1 MSTNEPLDVVIM
13 GAGPGGYVAAIRAA
27 QLGLRVALVE
37 RDQVGGLCLN
47 WGCIPTKTLLRSAEL
62 LWLLRH
68 QAPAYGV
75 RAQGLEFDWA
85 QAQARKAEVVRYL
98 RGGLEVLLF
107 KNQVEVHQ
115 GRGRLAGPGR
125 VAVTTGREDEAP
137 SHPDSPSRPP
147 FREARRDGESPP
159 FREVRRDGASE
170 EILLAKNV
178 IIATGS
184 LPKSLP
190 GVAID
195 EERVLSSTGA
205 LALPAVPRS
214 LAIIGAG
221 AVGVEFASLYRTLG
235 AEVTLIEA
243 LPHILPLEDADI
255 AAVLT
260 ASLTAQGVRIRAGA
274 KVGQVAVSADGVTIA
289 LTTTTDTRMS
299 RSQAETIA
307 AERVLVAV
315 GRRPHTEGLGLEALG
330 VQMAGGFIVVNETMQ
345 TNVPGV
351 YAIGDCVPTLPLA
364 HVASAEGV
372 LAVEHIAGREVEP
385 LNYDK
390 VPRCTYSRPEVAS
403 IGLSEEEAL
412 RRGYQV
418 KVGRFPFQKIARS
431 TVLGES
437 DGLVKVVCDARYD
450 EILGVHLVGPQATEL
465 IAEAAALLRL
475 EATTEELVRIV
486 HAHPTLAEALQEAG
500 HAVKGQAIYL

>member
-1 MSTNEPLDVVIM
+1 MDDGRIDVVII

-37 RDQVGGLCLN
+37 REQVGGLCLN

-98 RGGLEVLLF
+98 RGGLEVLLY
-107 KNQVEVHQ
+107 KNQVAVHQ
-115 GRGRLAGPGR
+115 GAARLAGPGR
-125 VAVTTGREDEAP
+125 VAVTTGDA
-137 SHPDSPSRPP
+137 D
-147 FREARRDGESPP
+147 
-159 FREVRRDGASE
+159 
-170 EILLAKNV
+170 EILLARNV

-190 GVAID
+190 GVTID
-195 EERVLSSTGA
+195 EQRILSSSGA
-205 LALPAVPRS
+205 LALQAMPRS

-235 AEVTLIEA
+235 SAVTLIEA
-243 LPHILPLEDADI
+243 LPHIVPLEDADI
-255 AAVLT
+255 AAVL
-260 ASLTAQGVRIRAGA
+260 AESLTAQGVQIRAGA
-274 KVGQVAVSADGVTIA
+274 KVGQVVAGADGVTIA
-289 LTTTTDTRMS
+289 LSTADG
-299 RSQAETIA
+299 QAETIA

-315 GRRPHTEGLGLEALG
+315 GRRPRTEGLGLEALG
-330 VQMAGGFIVVNETMQ
+330 VKLNGDFIAVNETMQ

-372 LAVEHIAGREVEP
+372 LAVEHIAGREVAP
-385 LNYDK
+385 LNYDQM
-390 VPRCTYSRPEVAS
+390 PRCTYSRPEVAS
-403 IGLSEEEAL
+403 VGLTEEEAV

-418 KVGRFPFQKIARS
+418 KVGRFPFKNIARA

-437 DGLVKVVCDARYD
+437 EGLVKVVTDARYD

-475 EATTEELVRIV
+475 EATTEELVSTV
-486 HAHPTLAEALQEAG
+486 HAHPTLAEALPEAG
-500 HAVKGQAIYL
+500 HAVNGQAIYL

>member
-1 MSTNEPLDVVIM
+1 LSTNEPLDVVII

-37 RDQVGGLCLN
+37 REQVGGLCLN

-98 RGGLEVLLF
+98 RGGLEVLLY
-107 KNQVEVHQ
+107 KNQVAVHQ

-125 VAVTTGREDEAP
+125 VAVTTGGEDEAP
-137 SHPDSPSRPP
+137 SHPDSPSR
-147 FREARRDGESPP
+147 PP

-190 GVAID
+190 GVTID

-235 AEVTLIEA
+235 AEVTLIEM
-243 LPHILPLEDADI
+243 LPHILPLEDGDI
-255 AAVLT
+255 AAVLA
-260 ASLTAQGVRIRAGA
+260 ASLIAQGVRIRAGA
-274 KVGQVAVSADGVTIA
+274 KVEQVAVSADGVTIA
-289 LTTTTDTRMS
+289 LATAG
-299 RSQAETIA
+299 SQAETIA

-315 GRRPHTEGLGLEALG
+315 GRRPRTEGLGLEALG

-345 TNVPGV
+345 TSVPGV
-351 YAIGDCVPTLPLA
+351 YAIGDCVPTLQLA

-372 LAVEHIAGREVEP
+372 LAVEHIAGREVVP
-385 LNYDK
+385 LNYDQM
-390 VPRCTYSRPEVAS
+390 PRCTYSRPEVAS
-403 IGLSEEEAL
+403 IGLSEEEAM

-418 KVGRFPFQKIARS
+418 KVGRFPFKNIARS
-431 TVLGES
+431 AVLGES
-437 DGLVKVVCDARYD
+437 EGLVKIVCDVRYD

-465 IAEAAALLRL
+465 IAEAAALLRR

-500 HAVKGQAIYL
+500 HAVRGQAIYL

>member
-1 MSTNEPLDVVIM
+1 LSATNKPLDVVII

-37 RDQVGGLCLN
+37 REQVGGLCLN

-68 QAPAYGV
+68 QAPTYGV
-75 RAQGLEFDWA
+75 RAQGLDFDWA
-85 QAQARKAEVVRYL
+85 QAQARKTEVVRYL
-98 RGGLEVLLF
+98 RGGLEVLLY
-107 KNQVEVHQ
+107 KNQVAVHQ
-115 GRGRLAGPGR
+115 GTARLAGPGR
-125 VAVTTGREDEAP
+125 VAVTTGSE
-137 SHPDSPSRPP
+137 
-147 FREARRDGESPP
+147 
-159 FREVRRDGASE
+159 E
-170 EILLAKNV
+170 EILLAKSM

-195 EERVLSSTGA
+195 EERILSSSGA

-221 AVGVEFASLYRTLG
+221 AVGVEFALLYRTLG

-243 LPHILPLEDADI
+243 LPHIVPLEDADI
-255 AAVLT
+255 AAFL
-260 ASLTAQGVRIRAGA
+260 AESLTAQGVRLRAGA
-274 KVGQVAVSADGVTIA
+274 KVEQVVAGAGGVTIA
-289 LTTTTDTRMS
+289 LTRAEG
-299 RSQAETIA
+299 QAETIA

-315 GRRPHTEGLGLEALG
+315 GRRPCTEGLGLEALG
-330 VQMAGGFIVVNETMQ
+330 VQMAGGFIVVNGTMQ

-351 YAIGDCVPTLPLA
+351 YAIGDCVPTLQLA

-372 LAVEHIAGREVEP
+372 LAVEHVAGREVAP
-385 LNYDK
+385 LNYDQM
-390 VPRCTYSRPEVAS
+390 PRCTYSRPEVAS
-403 IGLSEEEAL
+403 IGLSEEEAV

-418 KVGRFPFQKIARS
+418 QVGRFPFKNIARA

-437 DGLVKVVCDARYD
+437 EGLVKVVADARYD

-475 EATTEELVRIV
+475 ESTTEELVRTV

-500 HAVKGQAIYL
+500 HAVRGQAVYL

>member
-1 MSTNEPLDVVIM
+1 MDDGRIDVVII

-37 RDQVGGLCLN
+37 REQVGGLCLN

-85 QAQARKAEVVRYL
+85 QAKARKAEVVRYL
-98 RGGLEVLLF
+98 RGGLEVLLY
-107 KNQVEVHQ
+107 KNQVAVHQ
-115 GRGRLAGPGR
+115 GAARLAGPGR
-125 VAVTTGREDEAP
+125 VAVTTGDA
-137 SHPDSPSRPP
+137 D
-147 FREARRDGESPP
+147 
-159 FREVRRDGASE
+159 
-170 EILLAKNV
+170 EILLARNV

-190 GVAID
+190 GVTID
-195 EERVLSSTGA
+195 EQRILSSSGA
-205 LALPAVPRS
+205 LALQAMPRS

-235 AEVTLIEA
+235 SAVTLIEA
-243 LPHILPLEDADI
+243 LPHIVPLEDADI
-255 AAVLT
+255 AAVL
-260 ASLTAQGVRIRAGA
+260 AESLTAQGVQIRAGA
-274 KVGQVAVSADGVTIA
+274 KVGQVVAGADGVTIA
-289 LTTTTDTRMS
+289 LSTADG
-299 RSQAETIA
+299 QAETIA

-315 GRRPHTEGLGLEALG
+315 GRRPRTEGLGLEALG
-330 VQMAGGFIVVNETMQ
+330 VKLNGDFIAVNETMQ

-372 LAVEHIAGREVEP
+372 LAVEHIAGREVAP
-385 LNYDK
+385 LNYDQM
-390 VPRCTYSRPEVAS
+390 PRCTYSRPEVAS
-403 IGLSEEEAL
+403 VGLTEEEAV

-418 KVGRFPFQKIARS
+418 KVGRFPFKNIARA

-437 DGLVKVVCDARYD
+437 EGLVKVVTDARYD

-475 EATTEELVRIV
+475 EATTEELVRTV
-486 HAHPTLAEALQEAG
+486 HAHPTLAEALPEAG
-500 HAVKGQAIYL
+500 HAVNGQAIYL

>member
-1 MSTNEPLDVVIM
+1 MDDGRIDVVII

-37 RDQVGGLCLN
+37 REQVGGLCLN

-98 RGGLEVLLF
+98 RGGLEVLLY
-107 KNQVEVHQ
+107 KNQVAVHQ
-115 GRGRLAGPGR
+115 GAARLAGPGR
-125 VAVTTGREDEAP
+125 VAVTTGDA
-137 SHPDSPSRPP
+137 D
-147 FREARRDGESPP
+147 
-159 FREVRRDGASE
+159 
-170 EILLAKNV
+170 EILLARNV

-190 GVAID
+190 GVTID
-195 EERVLSSTGA
+195 EQRILSSSGT
-205 LALPAVPRS
+205 LALQAMPRS

-235 AEVTLIEA
+235 SAVTLIEA
-243 LPHILPLEDADI
+243 LPHIVPLEDADI
-255 AAVLT
+255 AAVL
-260 ASLTAQGVRIRAGA
+260 AESLTAQGVQIRAGA
-274 KVGQVAVSADGVTIA
+274 KVGQVVAGADGVTIA
-289 LTTTTDTRMS
+289 LSTADG
-299 RSQAETIA
+299 QAETIA

-315 GRRPHTEGLGLEALG
+315 GRRPRTEGLGLEALG
-330 VQMAGGFIVVNETMQ
+330 VKLNGDFIAVNETMQ

-372 LAVEHIAGREVEP
+372 LAVEHIAGREVAP
-385 LNYDK
+385 LNYDQM
-390 VPRCTYSRPEVAS
+390 PRCTYSRPEVAS
-403 IGLSEEEAL
+403 VGLTEEEAV

-418 KVGRFPFQKIARS
+418 KVGRFPFKNIARA

-437 DGLVKVVCDARYD
+437 EGLVKVVTDARYD

-475 EATTEELVRIV
+475 EATTEELVRTV
-486 HAHPTLAEALQEAG
+486 HAHPTLAEALPEAG
-500 HAVKGQAIYL
+500 HAVNGQAIYL

>member
-1 MSTNEPLDVVIM
+1 LSTNEPLDVVII

-37 RDQVGGLCLN
+37 REQVGGLCLN

-75 RAQGLEFDWA
+75 RAQGLAFDWV

-98 RGGLEVLLF
+98 RGALEVLLF
-107 KNQVEVHQ
+107 KNQVAVHQ

-125 VAVTTGREDEAP
+125 VAVTAG
-137 SHPDSPSRPP
+137 
-147 FREARRDGESPP
+147 DGE
-159 FREVRRDGASE
+159 ET
-170 EILLAKNV
+170 LLARHV

-190 GVAID
+190 GVTID

-260 ASLTAQGVRIRAGA
+260 ESLTAQGVQIRAGA
-274 KVGQVAVSADGVTIA
+274 KVEQVVVGTDGVTIA

-299 RSQAETIA
+299 RSQAEAIA

-315 GRRPHTEGLGLEALG
+315 GRRPRTEGLGLEALG
-330 VQMAGGFIVVNETMQ
+330 VQMAGDFIVVNETMQ

-351 YAIGDCVPTLPLA
+351 YAIGDCVPTLQLA

-372 LAVEHIAGREVEP
+372 LAVEHLAGREVAP

-403 IGLSEEEAL
+403 IGLTEEEAL

-418 KVGRFPFQKIARS
+418 KVGRFPFKNIARS
-431 TVLGES
+431 TVLGEEE
-437 DGLVKVVCDARYD
+437 GLVKIVTDARYD

-475 EATTEELVRIV
+475 EATTEELVRTV

>member
-1 MSTNEPLDVVIM
+1 MDDGRIDVVII

-37 RDQVGGLCLN
+37 REQVGGLCLN

-98 RGGLEVLLF
+98 RGGLEVLLY
-107 KNQVEVHQ
+107 KNQVAVHQ
-115 GRGRLAGPGR
+115 GAARLAGPGR
-125 VAVTTGREDEAP
+125 VAVTTGDA
-137 SHPDSPSRPP
+137 D
-147 FREARRDGESPP
+147 
-159 FREVRRDGASE
+159 
-170 EILLAKNV
+170 EILLARNV

-190 GVAID
+190 GVTID
-195 EERVLSSTGA
+195 EQRILSSSGA
-205 LALPAVPRS
+205 LALQAMPRS

-235 AEVTLIEA
+235 SAVTLIEA
-243 LPHILPLEDADI
+243 LPHIVPLEDADI
-255 AAVLT
+255 AAVL
-260 ASLTAQGVRIRAGA
+260 AESLTAQGVQIRAGA
-274 KVGQVAVSADGVTIA
+274 KVGQVVAGADGVTIA
-289 LTTTTDTRMS
+289 LSTADG
-299 RSQAETIA
+299 QAETIA

-315 GRRPHTEGLGLEALG
+315 GRRPRTEGLGLEALG
-330 VQMAGGFIVVNETMQ
+330 VKLNGDFIAVNETMQ

-372 LAVEHIAGREVEP
+372 LAVEHIAGREVAP
-385 LNYDK
+385 LNYDQM
-390 VPRCTYSRPEVAS
+390 PRCTYSRPEVAS
-403 IGLSEEEAL
+403 VGLTEEEAV

-418 KVGRFPFQKIARS
+418 KVGRFPFKNIARA

-437 DGLVKVVCDARYD
+437 EGLVKVVTDARYD

-475 EATTEELVRIV
+475 EATTEELVRTV
-486 HAHPTLAEALQEAG
+486 HAHPTLAEALPEAG
-500 HAVKGQAIYL
+500 HAVNGQAIYL

>member
-1 MSTNEPLDVVIM
+1 LNATNEPLDVVII

-27 QLGLRVALVE
+27 QLGQRVALVE
-37 RDQVGGLCLN
+37 REQVGGLCLN

-75 RAQGLEFDWA
+75 RAQSLEFDWA

-107 KNQVEVHQ
+107 KNQVGVHQ
-115 GRGRLAGPGR
+115 GTARLVGPGR
-125 VAVTTGREDEAP
+125 VVVTTG
-137 SHPDSPSRPP
+137 
-147 FREARRDGESPP
+147 DGE
-159 FREVRRDGASE
+159 ET
-170 EILLAKNV
+170 LLTHHV
-178 IIATGS
+178 IIATGAA
-184 LPKSLP
+184 PKNLP
-190 GVAID
+190 GVTID
-195 EERVLSSTGA
+195 EQRVLSSTGA
-205 LALPAVPRS
+205 LTLPEVPRS

-243 LPHILPLEDADI
+243 LPHIVPLEDGDI
-255 AAVLT
+255 AAVL
-260 ASLTAQGVRIRAGA
+260 AESLAAQGVRLRARA
-274 KVGQVAVSADGVTIA
+274 QVGQVAVGTDGVTIA
-289 LTTTTDTRMS
+289 LTTATG
-299 RSQAETIA
+299 QAETIA
-307 AERVLVAV
+307 AERVLLAV
-315 GRRPHTEGLGLEALG
+315 GRRPRTEGLGLEALG
-330 VQMAGGFIVVNETMQ
+330 VQMTGGFIAVNETMQ

-351 YAIGDCVPTLPLA
+351 YAIGDCVPTLQLA

-372 LAVEHIAGREVEP
+372 LAVEHLAGREVAP

-403 IGLSEEEAL
+403 IGLTEEEAV

-418 KVGRFPFQKIARS
+418 KVGRFPFQNIARS

-437 DGLVKVVCDARYD
+437 EGLVKVVCDARYD

-475 EATTEELVRIV
+475 ESTTEELVRTV

-500 HAVKGQAIYL
+500 RAVSGQAIYL

>member
-1 MSTNEPLDVVIM
+1 MDDGRIDLVII

-27 QLGLRVALVE
+27 QLGLHMALVE
-37 RDQVGGLCLN
+37 REQVGGLCLN

-85 QAQARKAEVVRYL
+85 QAQERKAEVVRYL
-98 RGGLEVLLF
+98 RGGLEVLLY
-107 KNQVEVHQ
+107 KNQVAVHQ
-115 GRGRLAGPGR
+115 GAACLAGPGR
-125 VAVTTGREDEAP
+125 VAVTTG
-137 SHPDSPSRPP
+137 
-147 FREARRDGESPP
+147 
-159 FREVRRDGASE
+159 GAE

-190 GVAID
+190 GMAID
-195 EERVLSSTGA
+195 EERILSSSGA

-235 AEVTLIEA
+235 SAVTLIEA

-255 AAVLT
+255 AAVL
-260 ASLTAQGVRIRAGA
+260 AESLTAQGVRIRAGTR
-274 KVGQVAVSADGVTIA
+274 VERVVAGADGVTIA
-289 LTTTTDTRMS
+289 IATADG
-299 RSQAETIA
+299 QAETIA

-315 GRRPHTEGLGLEALG
+315 GRRPRTEGLGLESLG
-330 VQMAGGFIVVNETMQ
+330 VKLAGGFIAVNETMQ
-345 TNVPGV
+345 TSVPGV

-372 LAVEHIAGREVEP
+372 LAVEHIAGREVVP
-385 LNYDK
+385 LNYDQM
-390 VPRCTYSRPEVAS
+390 PRCTYSRPEVAS
-403 IGLSEEEAL
+403 VGLSEEEAV

-418 KVGRFPFQKIARS
+418 RVGRFPFKNIARA

-437 DGLVKVVCDARYD
+437 EGLVKIVTDARYD
-450 EILGVHLVGPQATEL
+450 AILGVHLVGPQATEL
-465 IAEAAALLRL
+465 IAAAAALLRL
-475 EATTEELVRIV
+475 EATTEELVRTV
-486 HAHPTLAEALQEAG
+486 HAHPTLAEALPEAG
-500 HAVKGQAIYL
+500 HAVNGQAIYL

>member
-1 MSTNEPLDVVIM
+1 LSTNEPLDVVII

-37 RDQVGGLCLN
+37 REQVGGLCLN

-107 KNQVEVHQ
+107 KNQVAVHQ

-125 VAVTTGREDEAP
+125 VAVTTGGDDEAP

-170 EILLAKNV
+170 EILLTKNV

-243 LPHILPLEDADI
+243 LPHILPLEDGDI
-255 AAVLT
+255 AAVLA

-274 KVGQVAVSADGVTIA
+274 KVEQVVVGAGGVTIA
-289 LTTTTDTRMS
+289 LITADG
-299 RSQAETIA
+299 QGETIA
-307 AERVLVAV
+307 AERLLVAV
-315 GRRPHTEGLGLEALG
+315 GRRPRTEGLGLEALG
-330 VQMAGGFIVVNETMQ
+330 VQMAGDFIVVNETMQ
-345 TNVPGV
+345 TSVPGV

-372 LAVEHIAGREVEP
+372 LAVEHLAGREVEP

-403 IGLSEEEAL
+403 IGLTEEEAV

-418 KVGRFPFQKIARS
+418 KVGRFPFQNIARS
-431 TVLGES
+431 TVLGENE
-437 DGLVKVVCDARYD
+437 GLVKIVCDVRYD

-475 EATTEELVRIV
+475 EATTEELVRTV

-500 HAVKGQAIYL
+500 HAVRGQAIYL

>member
-1 MSTNEPLDVVIM
+1 MDDGRIDVVII

-37 RDQVGGLCLN
+37 REQVGGLCLN

-98 RGGLEVLLF
+98 RGGLEVLLY
-107 KNQVEVHQ
+107 KNQVAVHQ
-115 GRGRLAGPGR
+115 GAARLAGPGR
-125 VAVTTGREDEAP
+125 VAVTTGDA
-137 SHPDSPSRPP
+137 D
-147 FREARRDGESPP
+147 
-159 FREVRRDGASE
+159 
-170 EILLAKNV
+170 EILLARNV

-190 GVAID
+190 GVTID
-195 EERVLSSTGA
+195 EQRILSSSGA
-205 LALPAVPRS
+205 LALQAMPRS

-235 AEVTLIEA
+235 SAVTLIEA
-243 LPHILPLEDADI
+243 LPHIVPLEDADI
-255 AAVLT
+255 AAVL
-260 ASLTAQGVRIRAGA
+260 AESLTAQGVQIRAGA
-274 KVGQVAVSADGVTIA
+274 KVGQVVAGADGVTIA
-289 LTTTTDTRMS
+289 LSTADG
-299 RSQAETIA
+299 QAETIA

-315 GRRPHTEGLGLEALG
+315 GRRPRTEGLGLEALG
-330 VQMAGGFIVVNETMQ
+330 VKLNGDFIAVNETMQ

-372 LAVEHIAGREVEP
+372 LAVEHIAGREVAP
-385 LNYDK
+385 LNYDQM
-390 VPRCTYSRPEVAS
+390 PRCTYSRPEVAS
-403 IGLSEEEAL
+403 VGLTEEEAV

-418 KVGRFPFQKIARS
+418 KVGRFPFKNIARA

-437 DGLVKVVCDARYD
+437 EGLVKVVTDARYD

-475 EATTEELVRIV
+475 EATTEELVRTV
-486 HAHPTLAEALQEAG
+486 HANPTLAEALPEAG
-500 HAVKGQAIYL
+500 HAVNGQAIYL

>member
-1 MSTNEPLDVVIM
+1 MDDGRIDVVII

-37 RDQVGGLCLN
+37 REQVGGLCLN

-98 RGGLEVLLF
+98 RGGLEVLLY
-107 KNQVEVHQ
+107 KNQVAVHQ
-115 GRGRLAGPGR
+115 GAARLLGPGR
-125 VAVTTGREDEAP
+125 VAVTTGDA
-137 SHPDSPSRPP
+137 D
-147 FREARRDGESPP
+147 
-159 FREVRRDGASE
+159 
-170 EILLAKNV
+170 EILLARNV

-190 GVAID
+190 GVTID
-195 EERVLSSTGA
+195 EQRILSSSGA
-205 LALPAVPRS
+205 LALQAMPRS

-235 AEVTLIEA
+235 SAVTLIEA
-243 LPHILPLEDADI
+243 LPHIVPLEDADI
-255 AAVLT
+255 AAVL
-260 ASLTAQGVRIRAGA
+260 AESLTAQGVQIRAGA
-274 KVGQVAVSADGVTIA
+274 KVGQVVAGADGVTIA
-289 LTTTTDTRMS
+289 LSTADG
-299 RSQAETIA
+299 QAETIA

-315 GRRPHTEGLGLEALG
+315 GRRPRTEGLGLEALG
-330 VQMAGGFIVVNETMQ
+330 VKLNGDFIAVNETMQ

-372 LAVEHIAGREVEP
+372 LAVEHIAGREVAP
-385 LNYDK
+385 LNYDQM
-390 VPRCTYSRPEVAS
+390 PRCTYSRPEVAS
-403 IGLSEEEAL
+403 VGLTEEEAV

-418 KVGRFPFQKIARS
+418 KVGRFPFKNIARA

-437 DGLVKVVCDARYD
+437 EGLVKVVTDARYD

-475 EATTEELVRIV
+475 EATTEELVRTV
-486 HAHPTLAEALQEAG
+486 HAHPTLAEALPEAG
-500 HAVKGQAIYL
+500 HAVNGQAIYL

>member
-1 MSTNEPLDVVIM
+1 MSTNEPWDVVII

-37 RDQVGGLCLN
+37 REQVGGLCLN

-125 VAVTTGREDEAP
+125 VAVTTG
-137 SHPDSPSRPP
+137 
-147 FREARRDGESPP
+147 
-159 FREVRRDGASE
+159 GAE

-190 GVAID
+190 GVTID
-195 EERVLSSTGA
+195 EERVLSSSGA

-221 AVGVEFASLYRTLG
+221 AVGVEFASLYHTLG
-235 AEVTLIEA
+235 SEVTLIEA

-255 AAVLT
+255 AAVL
-260 ASLTAQGVRIRAGA
+260 AESLTAQGVQIRAGA
-274 KVGQVAVSADGVTIA
+274 KVEQVVAGADGVTIA
-289 LTTTTDTRMS
+289 LITADG
-299 RSQAETIA
+299 QAETIA

-315 GRRPHTEGLGLEALG
+315 GRRPRTEGLGLEALG

-372 LAVEHIAGREVEP
+372 LAVEHIAGREVAP
-385 LNYDK
+385 LNYDQM
-390 VPRCTYSRPEVAS
+390 PRCTYSRPEVAS
-403 IGLSEEEAL
+403 IGLTEEEAV

-418 KVGRFPFQKIARS
+418 RVGRFPFKNIARS
-431 TVLGES
+431 AVLGES
-437 DGLVKVVCDARYD
+437 EGLVKIVTDARYD
-450 EILGVHLVGPQATEL
+450 EILGAHLVGPQATEL

-475 EATTEELVRIV
+475 EATTEELVRTV

-500 HAVKGQAIYL
+500 HAVRGQAIYL